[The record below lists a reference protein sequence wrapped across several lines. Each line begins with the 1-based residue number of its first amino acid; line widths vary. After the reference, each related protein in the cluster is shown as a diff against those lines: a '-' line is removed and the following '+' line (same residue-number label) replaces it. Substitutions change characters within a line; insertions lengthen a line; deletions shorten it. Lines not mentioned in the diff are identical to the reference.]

1 MRRAS
6 HEREVDA
13 KALRAKLDEIADLA
27 GKRAILFRSKSVEPN
42 ILVQKPR
49 SLDNFA
55 VPTAPVLLLVPAP
68 KYLLGLQI

>member
-68 KYLLGLQI
+68 KYPLGLQI